1 MAGESGGNELRP
13 KTVTPAGIWGTGI
26 YLPPRV
32 LTNRDLEKMVDTS
45 DEWILTRTGIR
56 ERRIAEEGQAASDL
70 AVPAARQALAEAG
83 VAAGELDLIIVA
95 TNSPDMLFPATACL
109 VQHALGAVRAGAFD
123 LQAGCTAFIYA
134 LACGAQF
141 IATGTARWVL
151 VIGTEV
157 LSRLVNWQDR
167 NTCVLFGDGAGA
179 AVLGPVP
186 EGYGILATRL
196 GAEGAGAHL
205 LSLPAGLSRHP
216 ASPETLAKGM
226 HYIHM
231 NGREVFK
238 FAVKVMEEGFAEVL
252 EAAGLSPEQ
261 VDFFIPHQANTRIIE
276 AAAKRMNLP
285 REKVWVNLDR
295 YGNTSAATIPVA
307 LHEAVKAGRIKDGD
321 RVALMAF
328 GAGLTWG
335 GMVLRWYDP
344 RKENHIAR
352 EGEDGHY
359 PHEAV

>member
-1 MAGESGGNELRP
+1 MRRT
-13 KTVTPAGIWGTGI
+13 KTIPAGIWGTGI
-26 YLPPRV
+26 YLPAKV
-32 LTNRDLEKMVDTS
+32 LTNQDLEKLVDTS
-45 DEWILTRTGIR
+45 DEWIRTRTGIR
-56 ERRIAEEGQAASDL
+56 ERRIAAADQAASDL
-70 AVPAARQALAEAG
+70 AIPAARQALAEAK
-83 VAAGELDLIIVA
+83 VPAEEVDLIIVA

-109 VQHALGAVRAGAFD
+109 VQNALGAKKAGAFD
-123 LQAGCTAFIYA
+123 LQAGCTSFIYA

-141 IATGTARWVL
+141 IATGAARWVL
-151 VIGTEV
+151 VIGTEA

-167 NTCVLFGDGAGA
+167 NTCVLFGDAAGA
-179 AVLGPVP
+179 VVLGPVP
-186 EGYGILATRL
+186 EGYGVLATRL
-196 GAEGAGAHL
+196 GAEGAGAQL

-216 ASPETLAKGM
+216 ASQETLAKGM

-261 VDFFIPHQANTRIIE
+261 VDFLIPHQANTRIIE

-285 REKVWVNLDR
+285 MEKVWVNLDR

-307 LHEAVKAGRIKDGD
+307 LHEAVKAGCIKDGD
-321 RVALMAF
+321 RVVLIAF

-344 RKENHIAR
+344 WSENKITT

-359 PHEAV
+359 PHEVV